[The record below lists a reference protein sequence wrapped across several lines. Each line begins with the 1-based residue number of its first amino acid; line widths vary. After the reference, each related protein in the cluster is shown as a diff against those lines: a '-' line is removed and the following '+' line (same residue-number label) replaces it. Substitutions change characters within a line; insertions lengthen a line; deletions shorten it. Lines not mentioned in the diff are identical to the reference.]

1 MSSNNKVN
9 LRSMFLSVAFLL
21 YAVQGASAAGDATKG
36 ADIFQRCQLC
46 HTAQKGVNKVGPSLY
61 GVVGRPAGSIPNFE
75 YSDAMKASAAKGLVW
90 TEDNIVKYLAN
101 PHQFF
106 VEYLNDPHARNKMTF
121 FLTEMQEREDVV
133 AYLKTVPK

>member
-21 YAVQGASAAGDATKG
+21 YAVQGAGAAGDATKG

-90 TEDNIVKYLAN
+90 TKTTSSNISPTRTSFSSSTSTIPTLAT
-101 PHQFF
+101 
-106 VEYLNDPHARNKMTF
+106 R
-121 FLTEMQEREDVV
+121 
-133 AYLKTVPK
+133 